1 MKNQDDPYLKN
12 AIKRILST
20 PDQVGIIYHKKYI
33 YIYIWLSWGLLGP
46 HDNFYLYNLK
56 HKGVLMKLAIV
67 KV

>member
-33 YIYIWLSWGLLGP
+33 YIYGYREGYWGRMIT
-46 HDNFYLYNLK
+46 F
-56 HKGVLMKLAIV
+56 ICII
-67 KV
+67 

>member
-33 YIYIWLSWGLLGP
+33 YIYGYREGYWGRMIT
-46 HDNFYLYNLK
+46 FICIIT
-56 HKGVLMKLAIV
+56 HKGVLVKLAIV